1 MCRWISPD
9 SIEYLDPESIN
20 GLNLYAY
27 CGNDPINKHDPSGHF
42 AISILAWII
51 IGAALTTAVAVTYGA
66 IKEETIVL
74 DLSYSI
80 PNKLKMGG
88 SLVLDFKGKNIE
100 IYPHVGQAYG
110 ISSGLSYS
118 IGKVW
123 NYSKPGSYSG
133 FFAFGGGGYLIG
145 FDGCFN
151 PLKPS
156 GASATSITF
165 STSASLYGGW
175 DWYFGPISFN
185 YERWEFN
192 KIQEED

>member
-1 MCRWISPD
+1 
-9 SIEYLDPESIN
+9 
-20 GLNLYAY
+20 
-27 CGNDPINKHDPSGHF
+27 
-42 AISILAWII
+42 
-51 IGAALTTAVAVTYGA
+51 
-66 IKEETIVL
+66 
-74 DLSYSI
+74 
-80 PNKLKMGG
+80 MGG

-151 PLKPS
+151 PFNPS

-175 DWYFGPISFN
+175 DWYFDPISFN